1 MKKRLLALFFLLALF
16 LTASACTTNDYT
28 PPPAQAQK
36 QDKSYESRYN
46 SSQPIKDS
54 WQGEECIS
62 LVLSLDVL
70 RMEDEFIS
78 HVEISADDT
87 LVGVVAF
94 GRSLPFEMTD
104 GIRIFTLTPD
114 AAEATTLNGGTG
126 FWAQLYFKSD
136 TVPSVRVRRV
146 FNTHTTTSEGVPN
159 PNMEPQ
165 RLLSTK
171 EIKALDVLP
180 TIDALPEALHFVDE
194 VRYFPETG
202 VYKAHY
208 LAYRWMTA
216 TPSDGKFEKNMR
228 YEMENM
234 PFVDIRCYPYD
245 GVDYYIVESWPSDG
259 GVDYEEAHDFSIR
272 WETNGYVYD
281 LYLCRAVT
289 SHEAAKEVVQGIKY

>member
-1 MKKRLLALFFLLALF
+1 MKKRLLALFFLLALL
-16 LTASACTTNDYT
+16 LTAVACTTNDYT

-78 HVEISADDT
+78 HVEISADQT

-180 TIDALPEALHFVDE
+180 TIDALPEALHFANE

-216 TPSDGKFEKNMR
+216 TPSDGKFEKNIR

-289 SHEAAKEVVQGIKY
+289 SHEAAKEVVHGIKY